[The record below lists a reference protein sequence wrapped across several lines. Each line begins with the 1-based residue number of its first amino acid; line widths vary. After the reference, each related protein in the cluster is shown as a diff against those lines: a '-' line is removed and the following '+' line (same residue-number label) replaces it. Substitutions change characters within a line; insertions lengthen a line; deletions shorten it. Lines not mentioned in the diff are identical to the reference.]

1 MKGLRRIWAVLGKE
15 LMQLRRDRMTFAMVV
30 MIPLIQLMLF
40 GYAINNRVRD
50 LPVAVVDQSQ
60 TGLSRAVIQS
70 VTATQVVKVV
80 DGGVD
85 LAEGEAAL
93 TEGRVRAVLIIPPD
107 LDDRLAR
114 HSVAG
119 LETPGAS
126 DQPLSRPL
134 AQWLVDGSDNIV
146 AAAILSL
153 RAMPLPDLIH
163 QTPLRAVPTF
173 EVTLLYNPEQRTAVN
188 IVPGLV
194 GVILTMTMILF
205 TSLAIVREQERGNME
220 MLITTPIHPL
230 ELMVGKIIPYIF
242 VGLLQMSII
251 LVLGRLLF
259 QIPLGGGIV
268 DLLVLTLLF
277 IAASLVLGL
286 LISTLA
292 KSQLQAM
299 QMTVF
304 ILLPSIL
311 LSGFMFPYEGMPR
324 VAQWIAEALPATHY
338 MRSVRGVLLRQAQLA
353 DLLPD
358 LIWLTAF
365 TLVGLLL
372 ASLRFRKSLD

>member
-163 QTPLRAVPTF
+163 QMPLRAVPTF

-338 MRSVRGVLLRQAQLA
+338 MRSVRGVLLRQAQLS

>member
-1 MKGLRRIWAVLGKE
+1 MKGLRRIWAVLAKE
-15 LMQLRRDRMTFAMVV
+15 LMQLRRDRMTFAMVI
-30 MIPLIQLMLF
+30 MIPLIQLVLF

-60 TGLSRAVIQS
+60 TGLSRALIQS
-70 VTATQVVKVV
+70 VIATQVVEVV
-80 DGGVD
+80 SRGVD
-85 LAEGEAAL
+85 LAEGQAAL

-107 LDDRLAR
+107 VDDRLAR

-119 LETPGAS
+119 LSTPAS
-126 DQPLSRPL
+126 SDEPLSRPI
-134 AQWLVDGSDNIV
+134 AQWLVDGSDNVV
-146 AAAILSL
+146 AGAIQSL
-153 RAMPLPDLIH
+153 RSMPLPDLFRQSSLH
-163 QTPLRAVPTF
+163 TVPTF

-230 ELMVGKIIPYIF
+230 ELMLGKIIPYIF
-242 VGLLQMSII
+242 VGLLQTGII
-251 LVLGRLLF
+251 LGLGRVLF
-259 QIPLGGGIV
+259 RIPLGGSAL
-268 DLLVLTLLF
+268 DLLVITLLF

-311 LSGFMFPYEGMPR
+311 LSGFMFPYEGMP
-324 VAQWIAEALPATHY
+324 VAAQIIAEALPATHF
-338 MRSVRGVLLRQAQLA
+338 MRCIRGVLLRQAELG
-353 DLLPD
+353 DLVPD
-358 LIWLTAF
+358 LIWLGVF
-365 TLVGLLL
+365 TLAGLLL
-372 ASLRFRKSLD
+372 ASMRFRKTLD